1 MELVVLRKERYKD
14 RSVKVGQTD
23 SIAELKAD
31 GWVEVSSPKPKK
43 KAKKKGKKK

>member
-1 MELVVLRKERYKD
+1 MEFIILKKDRYKD
-14 RSVKVGQTD
+14 RMVKVGQTD

-31 GWVEVSSPKPKK
+31 GWVVVGSPKPKK

>member
-1 MELVVLRKERYKD
+1 MEFVILEKD
-14 RSVKVGQTD
+14 RHKPRSVKVGQTD

-31 GWVEVSSPKPKK
+31 GWVEVDAPKPKK